1 MHVLLIEDNPGDAL
15 LVQTYLEELDAD
27 VTLDHVTRLSEAKSR
42 LEVAHYDAL
51 LVDLSLPDTDGVETV
66 RRVQAIAPHLPIVVM
81 SGLGDHATA
90 LTAVQ
95 IGAQDYLVK
104 GEAQGNVI
112 LRTLRYSVERSRLAR
127 ELEASRARAEV
138 LSALGEALQSAR
150 SPLEVFRLASE
161 RIGEVL
167 GAQGM
172 ALWHCPKNQLELR
185 WSWGSGASV
194 LDDTLREE
202 LTRALSKNLGWSE
215 RPNGSER
222 VAAIE
227 PVRDSIGNAIAAL
240 LVTRR
245 ARHAWLE
252 PERDLLRRAAATM
265 GLALERADLIAR
277 LEVNNANLEVKTSLA
292 LEAARMVS
300 FDWDIGTDRLTLS
313 SNASEVLGSGAGNA
327 YSSLRGHEYVHPD
340 DLERHREIVN
350 TAISTQTPYRSVL
363 RLWHDER
370 HEYLWIE
377 EYGVVRIGAQGD
389 TPSLSGVAQDIT
401 DRKRAEE
408 KLQESQQRLE
418 LALESA
424 GMGTWDWQLDTGMVL
439 WNGHNDIIFGFP
451 KGTTSLRF
459 PEVMQRVHEVDRVH
473 LETALNQALEGQDLD
488 TEFRVVWPDGTVR
501 NVLTRGRVVRNA
513 RGNNIS
519 LTGTTVD
526 VTQIK
531 RAEAMLRR
539 VNEAQKRFVS
549 DAAHELR
556 APLTSIQG
564 NLQLLLRYSNMPL
577 EDRNAA
583 LSDAH
588 REAARLGRL
597 VTDLLAL
604 ARGDSGEGLRR
615 ESLHL
620 HELVSEAV
628 RQAQHLA
635 QHHRLEIGE
644 IQPCTIEGDR
654 DRLKQLTLILLENA
668 LKYTPRDGQVSVR
681 LTCDPDWSEFTVT
694 DSGVGISAED
704 LPHVFDRFYRADKG
718 RARGDDP
725 GGTGLGLPIAQWIVA
740 QHGGRIDLQS
750 QIGVGTTVTVR
761 LPIAP

>member
-1 MHVLLIEDNPGDAL
+1 VRILLIEDNPGDAL
-15 LVQTYLEELDAD
+15 LVQTYLEELDAG
-27 VTLDHVTRLSEAKSR
+27 VELDHVTRLSEAKTK
-42 LEVAHYDAL
+42 LETCQYDAL
-51 LVDLSLPDTDGVETV
+51 LVDLSLPDTNGLETV
-66 RRVQAIAPHLPIVVM
+66 RRVQAIAPQLPIVVM

-90 LTAVQ
+90 LSAVQ

-104 GEAQGNVI
+104 GEAQGSVI
-112 LRTLRYSVERSRLAR
+112 LRTLRYSVERSRMAR
-127 ELEASRARAEV
+127 DLEASRVRAEA

-150 SPLEVFRLASE
+150 SPLEVFRLSSE
-161 RIGEVL
+161 RIGPVL

-172 ALWHCPKNQLELR
+172 ALWHRPNEELELR
-185 WSWGSGASV
+185 WTWGSGATN
-194 LDDTLREE
+194 LDDTLSQE
-202 LTRALSKNLGWSE
+202 LTRALNDNLAWYE
-215 RPNGSER
+215 KPNGIER

-227 PVRDSIGNAIAAL
+227 PVRDAIGNAIAAL

-245 ARHAWLE
+245 ARHVWLE

-292 LEAARMVS
+292 LEAARMVA
-300 FDWDIGTDRLTLS
+300 FDWDMGTDRLTQS

-327 YSSLRGHEYVHPD
+327 YSSRRGLEYIHPD

-350 TAISTQTPYRSVL
+350 TAISTHSPYRSVF
-363 RLWHDER
+363 RLWHEER

-377 EYGVVRIGAQGD
+377 EYGVVRIGLQGD

-424 GMGTWDWQLDTGMVL
+424 GMGTWDWQLDTGVVL
-439 WNGHNDIIFGFP
+439 WNGLNDVIFGYP
-451 KGTTSLRF
+451 KGTNTVRF
-459 PEVMQRVHEVDRVH
+459 ANIMQRIHESDRNA
-473 LETALNQALEGQDLD
+473 LEEALNQALDGRDLD
-488 TEFRVVWPDGTVR
+488 AEFRVVWPDGTVR
-501 NVLTRGRVVRNA
+501 HVLTRGRVVRDA
-513 RGNNIS
+513 RGNNVS
-519 LTGTTVD
+519 MTGTTVD

-531 RAEAMLRR
+531 RAESTLRR

-564 NLQLLLRYSNMPL
+564 NLQLLLRYGNMPL
-577 EDRNAA
+577 EERTAA
-583 LSDAH
+583 LQDAH

-615 ESLHL
+615 ETLHL
-620 HELVSEAV
+620 HALVTETM
-628 RQAQHLA
+628 RQTQHLA
-635 QHHRLEIGE
+635 QHHQLELGE
-644 IQPCTIEGDR
+644 IQPCSIEGDR

-668 LKYTPRDGQVSVR
+668 LKYTPRNGRVSVR
-681 LTCDPDWSEFTVT
+681 LTCDPEWAEFTVT

-740 QHGGRIDLQS
+740 QHGG
-750 QIGVGTTVTVR
+750 QIHLESEVDVGTTVTVR